1 MSDNRLSPI
10 AWLKWAVSV
19 AACTTIGL
27 AASEPRA
34 QEGSHVESLTLRES
48 IERALSA
55 NLDLQIERVAP
66 EISAWNIVSARGTF
80 DPALTGSL
88 RYENMLDPLPPERAA
103 TLPYDTLKTQQ
114 LRSVLSLSGTLQT
127 GTRYEVSVFD
137 TLTGGTLAPS
147 GIHTGTSSLTL
158 TQPLL
163 KDFGGSN
170 TVALRVARK
179 DRQIATEQTAGR
191 VMDIVSDVSRAY
203 YELIFAIEDHA
214 AKLED
219 LQRAKALLADNRTR
233 VEVGV
238 MSPLDVTQAE
248 AGAAEREEAVIVAA
262 RAIIERENALK
273 RLIAADVTTLI
284 GVSLRP
290 AESLPD
296 EPVATDVAR
305 STRIALSGRPD
316 IKQARHDMERRG
328 LVRAFTRNQSFP
340 EVNLE
345 TSYGLNARGDNAREF
360 STNLSARDH
369 PAWSVGLTATMPLGN
384 RQADA
389 AYRIAKLEEARA
401 GLGLRKL
408 EQDIIVEVDNAVGQ
422 VQTNAKRVEATR
434 VARRLAEESLTAEE
448 SRLRAGASTSFL
460 VLQAQSQLAA
470 ARSAEIRAKADYG
483 ASLVN
488 LARVEGTTLDKHH
501 IELDE

>member
-1 MSDNRLSPI
+1 
-10 AWLKWAVSV
+10 
-19 AACTTIGL
+19 
-27 AASEPRA
+27 
-34 QEGSHVESLTLRES
+34 
-48 IERALSA
+48 
-55 NLDLQIERVAP
+55 
-66 EISAWNIVSARGTF
+66 
-80 DPALTGSL
+80 
-88 RYENMLDPLPPERAA
+88 
-103 TLPYDTLKTQQ
+103 
-114 LRSVLSLSGTLQT
+114 
-127 GTRYEVSVFD
+127 
-137 TLTGGTLAPS
+137 
-147 GIHTGTSSLTL
+147 
-158 TQPLL
+158 
-163 KDFGGSN
+163 
-170 TVALRVARK
+170 
-179 DRQIATEQTAGR
+179 
-191 VMDIVSDVSRAY
+191 MDIVSDVSRAY

-214 AKLED
+214 AKLDD

-248 AGAAEREEAVIVAA
+248 AGAAEREESVIVAA